1 MVLFPSSIFLWILG
15 KLFQQ
20 VPPDDINHFWGFR
33 TKKSKKNKENWML
46 AQKEYGEQSTKVFM
60 YTVFASFFWLLADI
74 VFLFLDNDTFMI
86 VSVLLQSIVLLGLLL
101 MLYLNVNNKLE

>member
-1 MVLFPSSIFLWILG
+1 MVLFPSSMFLWILG

-74 VFLFLDNDTFMI
+74 VFLFLDTHTFMI
-86 VSVLLQSIVLLGLLL
+86 VSVLLQSILLLGLLL